1 MTADSIYGEKQP
13 VKRAASRTDSLP
25 LADIFGNRAFDS
37 VRGRRGFP
45 QQVADTIFEI
55 TGRKPSI
62 STVKKF
68 INDPQSSGRAA
79 GRIPFSLNPLELK
92 QLLEKLGI
100 SSEEF
105 DKFRSE

>member
-1 MTADSIYGEKQP
+1 MRVGLM
-13 VKRAASRTDSLP
+13 VVLGCV
-25 LADIFGNRAFDS
+25 GNLVVDA
-37 VRGRRGFP
+37 
-45 QQVADTIFEI
+45 IFEI

-68 INDPQSSGRAA
+68 INDPQSSGKAA
-79 GRIPFSLNPLELK
+79 GRAPFSLNPLELK
-92 QLLEKLGI
+92 QMLEKLGI